1 MSPCKKG
8 SRGARAAI
16 SEGGWGL
23 RRGSPLGDSSSSS
36 QGKGWEL
43 VNNPGTPGTGM
54 LIISPWTDTTKLL
67 TRSCSPRVGGSD
79 NWTASCLVVLGE
91 GGGGPGLLP
100 PAARESHTALHIFH
114 PQHWSQGLWT
124 VQAEN
129 SVLCVPR
136 RRGCGL
142 RPGEGTVLCVCLG
155 GGHCRGTPQRTHPS
169 PEQCS
174 SQ

>member
-1 MSPCKKG
+1 MQKQQVHAETQLVSTPAG
-8 SRGARAAI
+8 GDYLGVGLEMLFQLLRG
-16 SEGGWGL
+16 L
-23 RRGSPLGDSSSSS
+23 SS
-36 QGKGWEL
+36 
-43 VNNPGTPGTGM
+43 TP
-54 LIISPWTDTTKLL
+54 
-67 TRSCSPRVGGSD
+67 
-79 NWTASCLVVLGE
+79 ACLVVLGE

-142 RPGEGTVLCVCLG
+142 RPGEGMVLCVCLG